1 MEKVNSEGLD
11 VARKGDAGVSRG
23 RVAMVFCSSCGLA
36 LTDRFCARCGKDSQP
51 ADAPQLAA
59 SCISLLKPLAASC
72 ISLLKP
78 PRSQLHIPVEAPH
91 KGTARNVGAVATVR
105 RGHKGKG
112 SKQSATRAALTGN
125 VIAAGVLGAAGAS
138 GQAKSPASV
147 VSARTPTGF
156 SSSVK
161 GKIHGAPGR
170 PPQQASVA
178 RATDVRG
185 TRCIDEYFR
194 GGQEKA
200 DEEEGPREGE
210 GGVEMEEQ
218 GEGILAVSSFESSS
232 SEEEEDQGD
241 EVEEEQEEQG
251 ETRACRARKRRSRC
265 T

>member
-1 MEKVNSEGLD
+1 M
-11 VARKGDAGVSRG
+11 ARKGDAGVSRG
-23 RVAMVFCSSCGLA
+23 RVAMVFCGSCGLA
-36 LTDRFCARCGKDSQP
+36 LTDRFCIQCGKDSQP
-51 ADAPQLAA
+51 ADAQ
-59 SCISLLKPLAASC
+59 S
-72 ISLLKP
+72 
-78 PRSQLHIPVEAPH
+78 HVPVEAPH

-112 SKQSATRAALTGN
+112 SKQSAARAALTGN

-178 RATDVRG
+178 TARDVRG
-185 TRCIDEYFR
+185 TRCINEYFK

-200 DEEEGPREGE
+200 GE
-210 GGVEMEEQ
+210 GR
-218 GEGILAVSSFESSS
+218 
-232 SEEEEDQGD
+232 
-241 EVEEEQEEQG
+241 
-251 ETRACRARKRRSRC
+251 TC
-265 T
+265 